1 MEKRLLHL
9 GLTDK
14 KEIGPEKMEWS
25 QYQMDRLDR
34 VYKRVKYVDFIA
46 SAMGRCIEGLSTV

>member
-9 GLTDK
+9 GLTDE
-14 KEIGPEKMEWS
+14 KEIGPEKMDWS

-34 VYKRVKYVDFIA
+34 VYKRVK
-46 SAMGRCIEGLSTV
+46 